1 MSQKKKILTLDDL
14 VAFCKSGK
22 IRNFSSKESGYQLCV
37 HTPSVLKYADEV
49 EETESTLFAYVKMFH
64 TGKNRNQSSVTKEAA
79 ENALDGIKYKPVLAN
94 FTDNTED
101 GELDFTAHDIEIKED
116 GTYEY
121 LEKQVGCF
129 TADDAVL
136 RYDKD
141 EKKDFVFAKM
151 AIPKEYTPT
160 ADILKR
166 KGGTKVSVELLVNE
180 MSYNTKDK
188 VLELNDIEVRG
199 CTLLG
204 TDPDTGKPVEE
215 GMKGAKASLADFSVG
230 NNSVLGEADTQ
241 SLIKTLG
248 ELNENLSNFFNSQ
261 MQKGG
266 KSKMDKFNEL
276 LKKYNV
282 TEEDVKF
289 DYKGMSDEDLESAFK
304 AAFDAEAEG
313 TEGDD
318 VTDPNGTE
326 LTGTEDGSDDG
337 EETEPL
343 VEGDDEETDPE
354 PVNTE
359 ELDAAIA
366 SAGELE
372 EEDYT
377 ASSWEKMQEALEAA
391 NTAKETPDVQQGAI
405 NTAKDNLNSAIEA
418 LVNIKDLKTLIS
430 SVDSLEEE
438 KYTEES
444 WKAVQGALTKANSA
458 IESPD
463 SDQDAINTAKQ
474 ELDKAIS
481 ELKEKE
487 IVVDDDDESEERRRR
502 ITSENSLRTEIKFQ
516 LSHEDIRSGLYGLLT
531 EYEQA
536 DNDYY
541 FIVKVYDDYFVFE
554 SWVNGSFYGQKYK
567 LENDQLS
574 FDGDKYSLFM
584 VFLTE
589 EEVETLNSLRSEND
603 ELKAQLKEFQKEAD
617 DKEKAN
623 ILSDT
628 SYKKY
633 LEEPEFKEL
642 VSNKDKYTV
651 EEFNIQAEVAFAKCV
666 KRFSFGETKTR
677 KVLFTSNTEEK
688 KNPYGNI
695 FLKK

>member
-14 VAFCKSGK
+14 VSFCKSGK

-79 ENALDGIKYKPVLAN
+79 ENALEGIKYKPILAN

-101 GELDFTAHDIEIKED
+101 GELDFTEHDIEIKED

-136 RYDKD
+136 RYDED
-141 EKKDFVFAKM
+141 EKKNFVFAKM

-160 ADILKR
+160 AEILKR

-180 MSYNTKDK
+180 MSYNAKEK

-204 TDPDTGKPVEE
+204 TNPDTGKPVEE
-215 GMKGAKASLADFSVG
+215 GMKGAKASLVDFSVG
-230 NNSVLGEADTQ
+230 NNSVLGNTQ
-241 SLIKTLG
+241 LLIKTLG
-248 ELNENLSNFFNSQ
+248 ELNDNLSNFFNSQ

-276 LKKYNV
+276 LEKYNV

-304 AAFDAEAEG
+304 AAFDAESEG
-313 TEGDD
+313 TEGDE
-318 VTDPNGTE
+318 VTDPSENELADTE
-326 LTGTEDGSDDG
+326 GSSDQS
-337 EETEPL
+337 EKTEPP
-343 VEGDDEETDPE
+343 VEEDEETDLDSD

-372 EEDYT
+372 EENYT
-377 ASSWEKMQEALEAA
+377 ASSWEKMQDALEAA
-391 NTAKETPDVQQGAI
+391 NTAKGTPDVQQDAI

-418 LVNIKDLKTLIS
+418 LVNIKDLKTSIS

-438 KYTEES
+438 EYTEES
-444 WKAVQGALTKANSA
+444 WKAVQDALTKANSA

-463 SDQDAINTAKQ
+463 SDQEDINKAKQ

-487 IVVDDDDESEERRRR
+487 VVVDDDDEPEERRRR
-502 ITSENSLRTEIKFQ
+502 ITSKNSLRTEIKFE
-516 LSHEDIRSGLYGLLT
+516 LSHEDIRSGLYGLLA
-531 EYEQA
+531 EYEQD
-536 DNDYY
+536 DNDCY
-541 FIVKVYDDYFVFE
+541 FIVKVYDDHFVFE

-567 LENDQLS
+567 SENDQLS
-574 FDGDKYSLFM
+574 FDGDKYPLFM
-584 VFLTE
+584 EFLTE
-589 EEVETLNSLRSEND
+589 EEVGTLNSLRNEND

-666 KRFSFGETKTR
+666 KRFSFGEMKTR
-677 KVLFTSNTEEK
+677 KVLFASNTEEK

-695 FLKK
+695 FKK

>member
-49 EETESTLFAYVKMFH
+49 EETESTLFTYVKMFH
-64 TGKNRNQSSVTKEAA
+64 TGKNRNHSSVTKEAA
-79 ENALDGIKYKPVLAN
+79 ENALEGIKYKPILAN

-136 RYDKD
+136 RYDKE

-180 MSYNTKDK
+180 MTYNAKDK

-215 GMKGAKASLADFSVG
+215 GMKGAKASLTDFSVG
-230 NNSVLGEADTQ
+230 NNSVLGDADTQ

-276 LKKYNV
+276 LEKYNV
-282 TEEDVKF
+282 TEEDVEF

-304 AAFDAEAEG
+304 AAFGAEVEG

-318 VTDPNGTE
+318 GTDSGDGADPAGADGVT
-326 LTGTEDGSDDG
+326 
-337 EETEPL
+337 EETEPP
-343 VEGDDEETDPE
+343 VEEDEETDPEPE

-366 SAGELE
+366 NAGELE

-377 ASSWEKMQEALEAA
+377 ATSWGKMQDALEAA
-391 NTAKETPDVQQGAI
+391 NTAKETPDVQQDAI
-405 NTAKDNLNSAIEA
+405 NTAKDNLNDAIEA
-418 LVNIKDLKTLIS
+418 LVNIKELKGSIS
-430 SVDSLEEE
+430 SVGSLEEE
-438 KYTEES
+438 SYTEES
-444 WKAVQGALTKANSA
+444 WEALQEALKKANSA

-463 SDQDAINTAKQ
+463 SDQGAINTAKQ
-474 ELDKAIS
+474 ELDKAIKD
-481 ELKEKE
+481 LKEKE
-487 IVVDDDDESEERRRR
+487 VVADDDDESEERRRR
-502 ITSENSLRTEIKFQ
+502 ITSENSLRTEIKFE

-536 DNDYY
+536 DNDCY
-541 FIVKVYDDYFVFE
+541 FIVKVYDDHFVFE

-567 LENDQLS
+567 SENDQLS

-584 VFLTE
+584 EFLTE
-589 EEVETLNSLRSEND
+589 EEVGTLNSLRSEND

>member
-276 LKKYNV
+276 LEKYNV

-304 AAFDAEAEG
+304 AAFDAEEG

-318 VTDPNGTE
+318 VTDSGDGTDPA
-326 LTGTEDGSDDG
+326 GVDGVT
-337 EETEPL
+337 EETEPH
-343 VEGDDEETDPE
+343 VEEDEETDPEPE

-366 SAGELE
+366 SVGELE

-377 ASSWEKMQEALEAA
+377 ASSWGKMQEALEAA
-391 NTAKETPDVQQGAI
+391 NTAKGTPDVQQDAI
-405 NTAKDNLNSAIEA
+405 DTAKNNLNSAIEA
-418 LVNIKDLKTLIS
+418 L
-430 SVDSLEEE
+430 
-438 KYTEES
+438 
-444 WKAVQGALTKANSA
+444 
-458 IESPD
+458 D
-463 SDQDAINTAKQ
+463 SDQDDINKAKQ

-536 DNDYY
+536 YNDYY

-584 VFLTE
+584 EFLTE
-589 EEVETLNSLRSEND
+589 EEVGTLNSLRSEND